1 MKDLLK
7 FSKYLESDFV
17 NPNPSYQSK
26 MDLAISSLVT
36 GDYQKAKNMFD
47 AAIEIDSQF
56 PSAWLGKT
64 FSEIACVEDENFNS
78 LSIDEYLS
86 RAMRTTDNI
95 LKYKVAIAGCL
106 AYRHALII
114 KKCVLAVEETIRQ
127 KKEAEQAKIKGIATV
142 FVGTM
147 FTGKDKSV
155 GSNIVGG
162 AVIAGGT
169 TYAMQSHLKAKE
181 LELLGNSIYT
191 LALSQTYL
199 STPIIHLCGTLEDKI
214 EDSNLRNNFNVVMDS
229 WKDSVIYLYNKQRE
243 QLVTCLKKFSVSA
256 AGNIQELLNDPNSIQ
271 EVGEFVAFMKIIGLS
286 NHKIFD
292 LLNKLFK
299 ETLPNHFDNPEAKS
313 GLEEAKKKQKI
324 AANVG
329 AGAFVI
335 GLFSLFIVS
344 NIMKNS
350 FEDKSA
356 LTVIP
361 WLIDGVG
368 ISVAIYLSSKAK
380 TSEMKDFEKVYA
392 QAISDINSINITRN
406 DFNLNLI
413 HSEDNINFD
422 ILPQVENKSDEH
434 SDIINIAKSGN
445 KLEAVKLLKDRTGWD
460 LKKCKDWVEAR
471 C

>member
-7 FSKYLESDFV
+7 FSKYLETDFV
-17 NPNPSYQSK
+17 NSNPTYQSK

-56 PSAWLGKT
+56 PSAWLGKA
-64 FSEIACVEDENFNS
+64 FSEIANVEDEHFNS
-78 LSIDEYLS
+78 LTIDEYLS

-106 AYRHALII
+106 AYRHAVII
-114 KKCVLAVEETIRQ
+114 KKCVLAVEEALRQ
-127 KKEAEQAKIKGIATV
+127 KKEAEKAKSKGIATAI
-142 FVGTM
+142 VGSM
-147 FTGKDKSV
+147 FTGKDKSI

-162 AVIAGGT
+162 ALIAGGT

-191 LALSQTYL
+191 SALSQTYL

-214 EDSNLRNNFNVVMDS
+214 EDVNLRGNFNVVMDS

-243 QLVTCLKKFSVSA
+243 QLVTRLKKFSVSEA
-256 AGNIQELLNDPNSIQ
+256 ENIQKLLNDPNSIQ

-299 ETLPNHFDNPEAKS
+299 ETLPKHFDNPEAKS
-313 GLEEAKKKQKI
+313 GLEEAKKKQKF
-324 AANVG
+324 ATGLG
-329 AGAFVI
+329 AGIFVI
-335 GLFSLFIVS
+335 GVFSIFIVS
-344 NIMKNS
+344 NINKNS
-350 FEDKSA
+350 YEDKSA
-356 LTVIP
+356 LSVIP

-368 ISVAIYLSSKAK
+368 LFVGIYLSSKAK

-392 QAISDINSINITRN
+392 QAISDINSINININ

-413 HSEDNINFD
+413 GSENNNNNNNS
-422 ILPQVENKSDEH
+422 L
-434 SDIINIAKSGN
+434 GN
-445 KLEAVKLLKDRTGWD
+445 
-460 LKKCKDWVEAR
+460 
-471 C
+471 

>member
-1 MKDLLK
+1 MKELLK

-17 NPNPSYQSK
+17 NPNPTYQSK

-56 PSAWLGKT
+56 PSAWLGKA
-64 FSEIACVEDENFNS
+64 FSEIAYVEDEHFNS
-78 LSIDEYLS
+78 LTIDEYLS
-86 RAMRTTDNI
+86 RAMRSTDNI

-106 AYRHALII
+106 AYRHAVII
-114 KKCVLAVEETIRQ
+114 KKCVLAVEEALRQ
-127 KKEAEQAKIKGIATV
+127 KKEAEKAKSKGIATAI
-142 FVGTM
+142 VGSM
-147 FTGKDKSV
+147 FTGKDKSI

-162 AVIAGGT
+162 ALIAGGT

-191 LALSQTYL
+191 SALSQTYL

-214 EDSNLRNNFNVVMDS
+214 EDVNLRGNFNVVMDS

-243 QLVTCLKKFSVSA
+243 QLVARLKKFSVSEA
-256 AGNIQELLNDPNSIQ
+256 ENIQKLLNDPNSIQ

-299 ETLPNHFDNPEAKS
+299 ETLPKHFDNPEAKS
-313 GLEEAKKKQKI
+313 ALEEAKKKQKF
-324 AANVG
+324 ATGLG
-329 AGAFVI
+329 AGIFVI
-335 GLFSLFIVS
+335 GVFSIFIVS
-344 NIMKNS
+344 NINKNS
-350 FEDKSA
+350 YEDKSA
-356 LTVIP
+356 LSVIP
-361 WLIDGVG
+361 WLIDGLGLFVG
-368 ISVAIYLSSKAK
+368 IYLSSKAK

-392 QAISDINSINITRN
+392 QAISDINSINININ

-413 HSEDNINFD
+413 GSENNNNNNNS
-422 ILPQVENKSDEH
+422 L
-434 SDIINIAKSGN
+434 GN
-445 KLEAVKLLKDRTGWD
+445 
-460 LKKCKDWVEAR
+460 
-471 C
+471 

>member
-17 NPNPSYQSK
+17 NPNPTYQSK

-56 PSAWLGKT
+56 PSAWLGKA
-64 FSEIACVEDENFNS
+64 FSEIAYVEDEHFNS
-78 LSIDEYLS
+78 LTIDEYLS
-86 RAMRTTDNI
+86 RAMRSTDNI

-106 AYRHALII
+106 AYRHAVII
-114 KKCVLAVEETIRQ
+114 KKCVLAVEEALRQ
-127 KKEAEQAKIKGIATV
+127 KKEAEKAKSKGIATAI
-142 FVGTM
+142 VGSM
-147 FTGKDKSV
+147 FTGKDKSI

-162 AVIAGGT
+162 ALIAGGT

-191 LALSQTYL
+191 SALSQTYL

-214 EDSNLRNNFNVVMDS
+214 EDVNLRGNFNVVMDS

-243 QLVTCLKKFSVSA
+243 QLVARLKKFSVSEA
-256 AGNIQELLNDPNSIQ
+256 ENIQKLLNDPNSIQ

-299 ETLPNHFDNPEAKS
+299 ETLPKHFDNPEAKS
-313 GLEEAKKKQKI
+313 ALEEAKKKQKF
-324 AANVG
+324 ATGLG
-329 AGAFVI
+329 AGIFVI
-335 GLFSLFIVS
+335 GVFSIFIVS
-344 NIMKNS
+344 NINKNS
-350 FEDKSA
+350 YEDKSA
-356 LTVIP
+356 LSVIP

-368 ISVAIYLSSKAK
+368 LFVGIYLSSKAK

-392 QAISDINSINITRN
+392 QAISDINSINININ

-413 HSEDNINFD
+413 GSENNNNNNNS
-422 ILPQVENKSDEH
+422 L
-434 SDIINIAKSGN
+434 GN
-445 KLEAVKLLKDRTGWD
+445 
-460 LKKCKDWVEAR
+460 
-471 C
+471 

>member
-1 MKDLLK
+1 MKELLK
-7 FSKYLESDFV
+7 FSKHLENDFV
-17 NPNPSYQSK
+17 NPDTTYQSK

-56 PSAWLGKT
+56 PSAWIGKA
-64 FSEIACVEDENFNS
+64 FAEIANIEDENFNS
-78 LSIDEYLS
+78 LTIDEYLN

-106 AYRHALII
+106 AYRHAVII
-114 KKCVLAVEETIRQ
+114 KKCVLAVEEALRQ
-127 KKEAEQAKIKGIATV
+127 KKEAEKAKSKGIATAI
-142 FVGTM
+142 VGSM
-147 FTGKDKSV
+147 FTGKDKSI

-162 AVIAGGT
+162 ALIAGGS

-191 LALSQTYL
+191 SALSQTYL

-214 EDSNLRNNFNVVMDS
+214 EDVNLKSNFNVVMDS

-243 QLVTCLKKFSVSA
+243 QLVARLTKFSVSEA
-256 AGNIQELLNDPNSIQ
+256 QNVQKLLNDPNSIQ

-299 ETLPNHFDNPEAKS
+299 ETLPKHFDNPEAKS
-313 GLEEAKKKQKI
+313 ALEEAKKKQQTAYGIMVVLIFIGFGSIYTDFVQREDNKWLPW
-324 AANVG
+324 VLDL
-329 AGAFVI
+329 AGI
-335 GLFSLFIVS
+335 ITGL
-344 NIMKNS
+344 
-350 FEDKSA
+350 
-356 LTVIP
+356 
-361 WLIDGVG
+361 WL
-368 ISVAIYLSSKAK
+368 SQKAR
-380 TSEMKDFEKVYA
+380 TTEMKDFEKVYA
-392 QAISDINSINITRN
+392 QAINNINSIRINRD

-413 HSEDNINFD
+413 QSNDNVNFD
-422 ILPQVENKSDEH
+422 TLPQFENNSDDH
-434 SDIINIAKSGN
+434 SDIINLAKSGK

-460 LKKCKDWVEAR
+460 LKRCKDWVEAR

>member
-7 FSKYLESDFV
+7 FSKYLETDFV
-17 NPNPSYQSK
+17 NSNPTYQSK

-56 PSAWLGKT
+56 PSAWLGKA
-64 FSEIACVEDENFNS
+64 FSEIAYVEDEHFNS
-78 LSIDEYLS
+78 LTIDEYLS

-106 AYRHALII
+106 AYRHAVII
-114 KKCVLAVEETIRQ
+114 KKCVLAVEEALRQ
-127 KKEAEQAKIKGIATV
+127 KKEAEKAKSKGIATAI
-142 FVGTM
+142 VGSI
-147 FTGKDKSV
+147 FTGKDESI

-162 AVIAGGT
+162 ALIAGGT

-191 LALSQTYL
+191 SALSQTYL

-214 EDSNLRNNFNVVMDS
+214 EDVNLRGNFNVVMDS

-243 QLVTCLKKFSVSA
+243 QLVTRLKNFSVSEA
-256 AGNIQELLNDPNSIQ
+256 ENIQKLLNDPNSIQ

-299 ETLPNHFDNPEAKS
+299 ETLPKHFDNPEAKS
-313 GLEEAKKKQKI
+313 ALEEAKKKQKF
-324 AANVG
+324 ATGLG
-329 AGAFVI
+329 AGIFVI
-335 GLFSLFIVS
+335 GVFSIFIVS
-344 NIMKNS
+344 NINKNS
-350 FEDKSA
+350 YEDESA
-356 LTVIP
+356 LSVIP

-368 ISVAIYLSSKAK
+368 LFVGIYLSSKAK

-392 QAISDINSINITRN
+392 QAISDINSINININ

-413 HSEDNINFD
+413 GSENNNNNNNS
-422 ILPQVENKSDEH
+422 L
-434 SDIINIAKSGN
+434 GN
-445 KLEAVKLLKDRTGWD
+445 
-460 LKKCKDWVEAR
+460 
-471 C
+471 